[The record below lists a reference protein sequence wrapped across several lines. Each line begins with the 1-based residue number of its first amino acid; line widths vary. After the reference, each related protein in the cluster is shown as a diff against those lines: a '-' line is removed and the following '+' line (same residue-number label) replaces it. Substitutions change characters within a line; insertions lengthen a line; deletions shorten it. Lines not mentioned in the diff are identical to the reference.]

1 MMTKNIKVDLIL
13 TDPPYNISRK
23 NNFHTIGR
31 SGIHFGEWDV
41 GFDQEK
47 WLNNISKILNKNG
60 SIIIF
65 NDWRNLGLIANK
77 LENEGLIIKDIIRW
91 KKTNPMPRNTSRR
104 YVTDYEFAIWAVM
117 PNSRWVF
124 NKSNKIPYLIPE
136 YESSIPV
143 GKDRIHPTQK
153 SKKIID
159 NIIKTHSNEG
169 DLIFDPFSGSGQIGF
184 CAYNLKRN
192 FIACEIN
199 KKYYELSS
207 NRFNKLFAKPAFN
220 HLGNKYRI
228 INIINSAF
236 SLYKC
241 KTMCDVFGG
250 SGIVSVNSSFHNKII
265 NEKDK
270 YIYELF
276 KWFKNEETEIVIKK
290 IKMIISDF
298 HLPTQHIGNKYTKEF
313 ELLKSAYNKNKN
325 IDFLLTLLLFGFN
338 QQLRFNSSNN
348 FNIPAG
354 KFYWSDYQE
363 QKIKKFIELF
373 RKEKINI
380 TNLDFEEFVNSQINR
395 KDDKLFYFD
404 PPYFLTD
411 ATYNMNWN
419 EQDEIRLIK
428 ILEYLIKQNKKWIL
442 SNMLLSKGTLNKFLY
457 DFILENRDK
466 IIVLS
471 IPTNYSNSNYQRNNS
486 SGDDLEILICGGVY
500 EK

>member
-1 MMTKNIKVDLIL
+1 MMSKNIKVDLIL

-169 DLIFDPFSGSGQIGF
+169 DLIFDPFSGSGQIAF

-207 NRFNKLFAKPAFN
+207 NKFNKLFTKPAFN

-250 SGIVSVNSSFHNKII
+250 SGIVSVNSSFDNKII

-276 KWFKNEETEIVIKK
+276 KWFKNEETEMVIKK
-290 IKMIISDF
+290 IKKIISDF

-325 IDFLLTLLLFGFN
+325 IDFLLTLN
-338 QQLRFNSSNN
+338 VSP
-348 FNIPAG
+348 I
-354 KFYWSDYQE
+354 
-363 QKIKKFIELF
+363 
-373 RKEKINI
+373 
-380 TNLDFEEFVNSQINR
+380 
-395 KDDKLFYFD
+395 
-404 PPYFLTD
+404 
-411 ATYNMNWN
+411 
-419 EQDEIRLIK
+419 
-428 ILEYLIKQNKKWIL
+428 
-442 SNMLLSKGTLNKFLY
+442 
-457 DFILENRDK
+457 
-466 IIVLS
+466 
-471 IPTNYSNSNYQRNNS
+471 
-486 SGDDLEILICGGVY
+486 SGQH
-500 EK
+500 